1 MMFVADA
8 ASVRQTWQNTRH
20 ADAGSVGHVAD
31 AASIRMMRL
40 NMSHR
45 EIITKG
51 DLPHWYMPGAAHFV
65 TYRLADTL
73 PVEVLKRLR
82 VEREARIREAGRPTL
97 AASATGTK
105 AQAHKQ
111 FFAAYDRYLDQGA
124 SVRWLENPA
133 VAEIIIGNLYHHH
146 QVKYQLLEYSVM
158 PNHVHVL
165 FVPIIADA
173 GSISHVADAASVRIP
188 PLAPNESDRDYFSD
202 ETADSQSPLSQIMH
216 SLKSYT
222 ANEANKVLSRSGSF
236 WQRESYDHWV
246 RDDGE
251 LARIAEYIANNAV
264 SAKLA
269 KNAWDWPYCSAHDR
283 KHPRDKRLAEW
294 W

>member
-1 MMFVADA
+1 MLA
-8 ASVRQTWQNTRH
+8 ASATRL
-20 ADAGSVGHVAD
+20 
-31 AASIRMMRL
+31 R
-40 NMSHR
+40 MSHR

-65 TYRLADTL
+65 TYRLADTI

-82 VEREARIREAGRPTL
+82 AEREACLGQVMKPTL
-97 AASATGTK
+97 AASATAAK
-105 AQAHKQ
+105 AQVHKQ
-111 FFAAYDRYLDQGA
+111 FFAAYDRYLDQA
-124 SVRWLENPA
+124 SSVRWLENPA

-173 GSISHVADAASVRIP
+173 GSISHVADAASVRIQTQES
-188 PLAPNESDRDYFSD
+188 NEPDLDYFSD
-202 ETADSQSPLSQIMH
+202 DITDTHSPLSQIMH

-222 ANEANKVLSRSGSF
+222 ANEANKVLNRDGRF

-246 RDDGE
+246 RDDAE
-251 LARIAEYIANNAV
+251 LVRIAEYIANNAV

-269 KNAWDWPYCSAHDR
+269 ENAWDWPYGSAHDR